1 MSNHGIRRANKPP
14 LLGKEKRGGGFV
26 RHSLCFFLSNGSE
39 NGIIEGK
46 ERVERKGIDNRLRFG
61 VKYRKKEGGAV

>member
-1 MSNHGIRRANKPP
+1 M
-14 LLGKEKRGGGFV
+14 
-26 RHSLCFFLSNGSE
+26 SLCFFLSNGSE

-61 VKYRKKEGGAV
+61 VKYRKTKDEIMMTNKVRKLRQGQECSIKDR